1 MRLVA
6 VVVNYRTPDE
16 TLRALGSLRHSERAI
31 DDVLV
36 VDNGSGDGSVERLRA
51 FAPRTTVLASPDNLG
66 FSGGSNLGIREA
78 LGRGAD
84 LVLLVNSDA
93 VLPPDCVEHLERAL
107 TAWPG
112 AGIAAPVLVARDD
125 PDHVLSAGIRFSAA
139 TGRMRLLGCRDR
151 YRPRA
156 SAEVD
161 AVSGCVM
168 LVTREVLERVGLLD
182 EAYFFSFED
191 VDFCRRARGAGFT
204 SLCVG
209 DAVALHDGSRTIGRR
224 AAARLYFGT
233 RNQLRVAERTAPA
246 GPVHRRVRAAVI
258 VALNLLHALVTAEA
272 PRPAGVGAVLQGAW
286 HHARGRYGPGPA

>member
-1 MRLVA
+1 MRLAA

-16 TLRALGSLRHSERAI
+16 TLRALASLRQSARPL

-36 VDNGSGDGSVERLRA
+36 VDNGSGDGSVDRLRA
-51 FAPRTTVLASPDNLG
+51 FAPGATVLASVTNRG

-78 LGRGAD
+78 LARGAD

-93 VLPPDCVEHLERAL
+93 VLPPDCAARLESVL

-112 AGIAAPVLVARDD
+112 AGIAAPVLVSRED
-125 PDHVLSAGIRFSAA
+125 PDHVLEAGIRFSPA
-139 TGRMRLLGCRDR
+139 TGRMRLVACGTPQ
-151 YRPRA
+151 RPRA
-156 SAEVD
+156 TAEVN

-168 LVTREVLERVGLLD
+168 LITREVLERVGLLD

-191 VDFCRRARGAGFT
+191 LDFCLRARRAGFVC
-204 SLCVG
+204 LCVG
-209 DAVALHDGSRTIGRR
+209 DAVALHDGSGTIGRR

-233 RNQLRVAERTAPA
+233 RNHLRAAALGAPA
-246 GPVHRRVRAAVI
+246 GPLHRHLRAAVI
-258 VALNLLHALVTAEA
+258 VGLNLLHALFTAEA
-272 PRPAGVGAVLQGAW
+272 PRAAGVRAVMRGAW

>member
-1 MRLVA
+1 MRLA
-6 VVVNYRTPDE
+6 SVVVNYRTPDE
-16 TLRALGSLRHSERAI
+16 TLRALGSLRQSARPI

-36 VDNGSGDGSVERLRA
+36 VDNGSGDGSAERLRA
-51 FAPRTTVLASPDNLG
+51 FAPRARVLTSPDNLG

-78 LGRGAD
+78 LARGAD

-107 TAWPG
+107 TAWPD
-112 AGIAAPVLVARDD
+112 AGIAAPVLVARED

-139 TGRMRLLGCRDR
+139 TGRMRLLGCGDR

-168 LVTREVLERVGLLD
+168 LIARVVLERVGLLD

-191 VDFCRRARGAGFT
+191 VDFCRRARAAGFV
-204 SLCVG
+204 SLCIG
-209 DAVALHDGSRTIGRR
+209 DAVALHDGARTIGRR

-233 RNQLRVAERTAPA
+233 RNQLRVAARTAPA
-246 GPVHRRVRAAVI
+246 GRVHRSLRAAVI

-272 PRPAGVGAVLQGAW
+272 PRSAGVRAVLHGAW

>member
-1 MRLVA
+1 
-6 VVVNYRTPDE
+6 
-16 TLRALGSLRHSERAI
+16 
-31 DDVLV
+31 
-36 VDNGSGDGSVERLRA
+36 
-51 FAPRTTVLASPDNLG
+51 
-66 FSGGSNLGIREA
+66 
-78 LGRGAD
+78 
-84 LVLLVNSDA
+84 
-93 VLPPDCVEHLERAL
+93 
-107 TAWPG
+107 
-112 AGIAAPVLVARDD
+112 
-125 PDHVLSAGIRFSAA
+125 
-139 TGRMRLLGCRDR
+139 

-168 LVTREVLERVGLLD
+168 LIAREVLERVGLLD

-209 DAVALHDGSRTIGRR
+209 DAVALHDGSRSIGRR

-272 PRPAGVGAVLQGAW
+272 PRPAGVGAVRSLNSDVGLEPEFVAALVEALERRPEAGWAAGAMRQLRPQGVVDAIDCYGHW
-286 HHARGRYGPGPA
+286 LLPSRYVYGCDPARRRPDEYPAECLVFGASACAALYRRRMLEDLALDGEIFDEDLFAYFEDVDLDWRAQQRGWRCVFTPA